1 MNWAKLTRNVAN
13 RKFEEMKDE
22 GEFHPGTLAAG
33 YVDLRVAICDSLPL
47 FANSDLEA
55 GAYDIQVGLT
65 LYRILSECGFGV
77 RQAADDGIWRYLS
90 IVVLPDYVRSRWEK
104 SQQEARFWRDRSRI
118 WLRALWWFIHL
129 SWQGDEDSTRASTFG
144 MSTDDV
150 VQIVERPGRRG
161 FRVDLYRA
169 MICAAGARP
178 PGQRKLR
185 QLMKLNTAMSV
196 MVEPSAFGGGV
207 TSYVQAL
214 YQQIDQS
221 K

>member
-1 MNWAKLTRNVAN
+1 MNWAKLTRNVAS
-13 RKFEEMKDE
+13 RKFEEMKEEDA
-22 GEFHPGTLAAG
+22 FLPGTLAAD
-33 YVDLRVAICDSLPL
+33 YPSLRAAICDSLPL
-47 FANSDLEA
+47 FVSSDLEA
-55 GAYDIQVGLT
+55 GVYDIQVGLT
-65 LYRILSECGFGV
+65 LYKHLSEYGFGV

-90 IVVLPDYVRSRWEK
+90 IVVFPDYVRSRWEK

-118 WLRALWWFIHL
+118 WLRALWWFVHL
-129 SWQGDEDSTRASTFG
+129 SWQGDESSTRTSTFG

-169 MICAAGARP
+169 MVSAAGARP
-178 PGQRKLR
+178 PGQRKIR

-196 MVEPSAFGGGV
+196 MMEPSVFGGGV
-207 TSYVQAL
+207 SSYVQAL
-214 YQQIDQS
+214 YQQIDQT